1 MAKAVKVLCD
11 RCENKIVAGV
21 SFCDHC
27 SYPTRWATH
36 EERATWEVD
45 QWKTADRSH
54 KPKSSSKSDRN
65 GRRWNPFG
73 RKQEPKPALTL
84 VAAASPAAPQAV
96 ATEPDIT
103 IELEPAP
110 VVMAAADPASV
121 AAPPKPIARPE
132 RTRPER
138 TLGLPKPVRAKPQA
152 KAAPAKTPPAPV
164 LAPGKADDE
173 AVSDTPAT
181 IMAMRLLNARVAELD
196 AKIRRLEQELGTSE
210 QSARAQ

>member
-27 SYPTRWATH
+27 SHPTRWATH
-36 EERATWEVD
+36 EERTTWEVD
-45 QWKTADRSH
+45 QWKIADRSH
-54 KPKSSSKSDRN
+54 APKSASKSDRN

-73 RKQEPKPALTL
+73 RKQEAKPALTL
-84 VAAASPAAPQAV
+84 VAAAAPAAPHAV
-96 ATEPDIT
+96 AVEPDVT

-110 VVMAAADPASV
+110 VAV
-121 AAPPKPIARPE
+121 AASPKPVAQPE
-132 RTRPER
+132 RTTRPER
-138 TLGLPKPVRAKPQA
+138 TLGLPKPVRAKPEST
-152 KAAPAKTPPAPV
+152 KAAPAKRAPAPV

-173 AVSDTPAT
+173 PVSDTPAT
-181 IMAMRLLNARVAELD
+181 IMALRLLNARVAELD
-196 AKIRRLEQELGTSE
+196 AKIRRLEQELETSD